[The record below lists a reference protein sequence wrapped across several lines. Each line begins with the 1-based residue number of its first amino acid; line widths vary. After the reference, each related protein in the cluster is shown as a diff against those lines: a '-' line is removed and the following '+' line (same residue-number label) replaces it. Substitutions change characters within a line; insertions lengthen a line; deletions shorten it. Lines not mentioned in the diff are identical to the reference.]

1 MKREQS
7 TLIEINNSGYHFESQ
22 REFKN
27 SFYKNVYREA
37 YLRVEDIINNI
48 TAKQGN
54 ENKRISTALQ
64 ADFPNIITFIGSRG
78 VGKTSAMLSF
88 MEALKDYCADDDN
101 CSFYKFNVKGKILFT
116 CLNCIDGSLMER
128 GEDIFKTILAQMYQ
142 KFIDLEKGGDI
153 HKGSDFDFRKR
164 ELMRQLEDV
173 YRTVC
178 EIETMEKSRIIAGE
192 AYISSLQSFS
202 SSQKVRKDFV
212 KLISNFTDLM
222 RYNRFGG
229 TVQSDNH
236 YVVIAIDDID
246 LNIQNSFSMLEKIHR
261 YCTVPNVIVLLT
273 LDVQQILSIVTNHF
287 YEVVPKVNKLLIAQ
301 EQYVHNLSM
310 DYLEK
315 VLPVNYRIYM
325 PGVSKNVLIKKEK
338 TTLKKAILGK
348 LYRRT
353 GICFDSQGLKQ
364 HFYVPTSMRE
374 LTGFYLMLESMRKV
388 NELHLTDSF
397 VLDKKTEN
405 EEEITKIKNIFEEN
419 YNIFLADLE
428 NRLILEKIHK
438 SEDIIFFRNLIRAD
452 VHRAMTSVKEYYRNC
467 VNRLRKQEIVSETVY
482 MPSNADDTSYG
493 ELIEVLYALGRH
505 QNGLYKP
512 MVHCLIAYFSLAFT
526 REYIYEKL
534 SYHGEDDSKSES
546 KSNQKSMTESIIG
559 GRIASRLWANSLIP
573 QIQVM
578 PEEGRGT
585 SESNGTPEQL
595 LYKGIG
601 HVDAARLDNVLVIPI
616 KKDILDKAFEKK
628 QYDDLVRILGEMEIM
643 TLFFTN
649 FVGTPENQRLWKFDF
664 SRGKAGEYNLV
675 YGNTQEKGVGS
686 AKADFNVFN
695 IIINSMYAEEKL
707 ADVEVALLEALE
719 IYVDKYLK
727 NKRKKTRDEIKKRI
741 RTSLEKYPLKNEYK
755 KWNEAYGGPTMP
767 LPLWWFDFSYN
778 ILKRALRD
786 QQKKN
791 PKAINDT
798 DKMYDYMKD
807 LYSGIKKQLEQQQK
821 FYNSDRYNEKAD
833 KTGDEIQM
841 VKMFAECPIIKML
854 LEKKKD
860 PEEDEKGKED
870 NEQQNIEDMKSA
882 VDQLFRRLKN
892 FESD

>member
-1 MKREQS
+1 MKKEQN

-27 SFYKNVYREA
+27 SFYKNVYKEA
-37 YLRVEDIINNI
+37 YLHVEDIINNS
-48 TAKQGN
+48 TAKHGN
-54 ENKRISTALQ
+54 ENKRISVTLQ
-64 ADFPNIITFIGSRG
+64 ADFPNIIAFIGSRG

-88 MEALKDYCADDDN
+88 MEALKDYCADDEN
-101 CSFYKFNVKGKILFT
+101 NSFYKFNIKGKILFT

-153 HKGSDFDFRKR
+153 HKGADFDFRKR

-178 EIETMEKSRIIAGE
+178 EIETMEKSKIIAGE

-212 KLISNFTDLM
+212 KLIGNFTDLM

-325 PGVSKNVLIKKEK
+325 PGVSKNVLIKKEQ
-338 TTLKKAILGK
+338 TILKKAILGK

-374 LTGFYLMLESMRKV
+374 LTGFYLMLESMEKV
-388 NELHLTDSF
+388 NEVHLTDSF
-397 VLDKKTEN
+397 ALDEKTEN
-405 EEEITKIKNIFEEN
+405 EEEIIKIKNIFEEN
-419 YNIFLADLE
+419 YSIFLADLE

-438 SEDIIFFRNLIRAD
+438 SEDIIFFKNLMRAD

-467 VNRLRKQEIVSETVY
+467 VNRLKKQEIVSETVY

-505 QNGLYKP
+505 QNGMYKP

-534 SYHGEDDSKSES
+534 SYSEDSTSDPKG
-546 KSNQKSMTESIIG
+546 MTESIIG
-559 GRIASRLWANSLIP
+559 GQVVSWLWSNSLIP

-585 SESNGTPEQL
+585 SESNGTLEQSL
-595 LYKGIG
+595 PKGIG
-601 HVDAARLDNVLVIPI
+601 HVSAARLDNVLVIPI
-616 KKDILDKAFEKK
+616 EKEILDKVYEENE
-628 QYDDLVRILGEMEIM
+628 QYDDLMRAFGKMEIM

-649 FVGTPENQRLWKFDF
+649 FVGTLENQRLWKFKF
-664 SRGKAGEYNLV
+664 SRVKTGDYILC
-675 YGNTQEKGVGS
+675 YDNTQGKDVGS
-686 AKADFNVFN
+686 ASAEFNILN

-707 ADVEVALLEALE
+707 ADVDAALIDALE
-719 IYVDKYLK
+719 TYVKSNLK
-727 NKRKKTRDEIKKRI
+727 KEEEKTKDEIINKIKI
-741 RTSLEKYPLKNEYK
+741 ALEQNSLINEYK
-755 KWNEAYGGPTMP
+755 KWNQAYGGPTMP

-778 ILKRALRD
+778 ILKRALRE
-786 QQKKN
+786 QKKKN

-807 LYSGIKKQLEQQQK
+807 LYSGIKKQLKQQQE
-821 FYNSDRYNEKAD
+821 FYNSDRYNEKAE

-841 VKMFAECPIIKML
+841 VKMFTECPVIKMIL
-854 LEKKKD
+854 DEKEKQEVDK
-860 PEEDEKGKED
+860 EDEKD
-870 NEQQNIEDMKSA
+870 NEQRQRIEDMKSA

>member
-27 SFYKNVYREA
+27 SFYKNVYKEA
-37 YLRVEDIINNI
+37 YLRVEDIINNS

-54 ENKRISTALQ
+54 ENKRISAALQ

-101 CSFYKFNVKGKILFT
+101 NNPFYKFNVKGKILFT

-142 KFIDLEKGGDI
+142 KFIDLEKDGAI
-153 HKGSDFDFRKR
+153 HKGADFDFRKR

-178 EIETMEKSRIIAGE
+178 EIETMEKGRIIAGE

-325 PGVSKNVLIKKEK
+325 PGVSKNVLIKKEQ
-338 TTLKKAILGK
+338 TNLKKAILGK

-374 LTGFYLMLESMRKV
+374 LTGFYLMLESMGKV

-397 VLDKKTEN
+397 ALGEKIEN
-405 EEEITKIKNIFEEN
+405 EEIIKLKSMFDEN
-419 YNIFLADLE
+419 YNILLADLE

-452 VHRAMTSVKEYYRNC
+452 IHRAMTSVKEYYRNC
-467 VNRLRKQEIVSETVY
+467 VNQLKKHEVASETVY

-493 ELIEVLYALGRH
+493 ELVEVLYALGRH

-526 REYIYEKL
+526 REYFYEKM
-534 SYHGEDDSKSES
+534 SYSEDSTSE
-546 KSNQKSMTESIIG
+546 QKGMTESIIG
-559 GRIASRLWANSLIP
+559 GQVASEVWANSLIP
-573 QIQVM
+573 PIKVM
-578 PEEGRGT
+578 PEDGQGT
-585 SESNGTPEQL
+585 SESNGTSEQFL
-595 LYKGIG
+595 PKGIG
-601 HVDAARLDNVLVIPI
+601 HVDVARLDNVLIIPI

-628 QYDDLVRILGEMEIM
+628 QYDDLVRILGEMEIL

-649 FVGTPENQRLWKFDF
+649 FVGTPENQRLWKFNF
-664 SRGKAGEYNLV
+664 IRGKAGEYNLV
-675 YGNTQEKGVGS
+675 YDNTREKGVGS

-707 ADVEVALLEALE
+707 ADVEVALIKALE

-727 NKRKKTRDEIKKRI
+727 NKRKKTRDEIKKGI
-741 RTSLEKYPLKNEYK
+741 RTSLEQYPLKNEYK

-786 QQKKN
+786 QKKKN
-791 PKAINDT
+791 PKTINDT

-807 LYSGIKKQLEQQQK
+807 LYSGIKKQLERQQE
-821 FYNSDRYNEKAD
+821 FYNSDRYNEKAE

-841 VKMFAECPIIKML
+841 VKMFAECPAIKMIL
-854 LEKKKD
+854 A
-860 PEEDEKGKED
+860 EE
-870 NEQQNIEDMKSA
+870 QHQSSQDMKSA

-892 FESD
+892 FEGD

>member
-7 TLIEINNSGYHFESQ
+7 TLIEINNSGYHFEPQ

-27 SFYKNVYREA
+27 SFYKNVYKEA
-37 YLRVEDIINNI
+37 YLRVEDIINNS
-48 TAKQGN
+48 TAKHGN
-54 ENKRISTALQ
+54 ENKRISAALQ

-88 MEALKDYCADDDN
+88 MEALKDYCADDGN
-101 CSFYKFNVKGKILFT
+101 NNSFYKFNVKGKILFT

-142 KFIDLEKGGDI
+142 KFIDLEKDGAI
-153 HKGSDFDFRKR
+153 HKGADFDFRKR

-178 EIETMEKSRIIAGE
+178 EIETMEKGKIIAGE

-325 PGVSKNVLIKKEK
+325 PGVNKNVLIKKEK

-397 VLDKKTEN
+397 ALDKKTEK
-405 EEEITKIKNIFEEN
+405 EEITRIKNIFEEN

-438 SEDIIFFRNLIRAD
+438 SEDIIFFRNLIHAD
-452 VHRAMTSVKEYYRNC
+452 IRRAMTSVKEYYRNC
-467 VNRLRKQEIVSETVY
+467 VNRLKKQEVASETVY

-493 ELIEVLYALGRH
+493 ELIEVLYKLGRH

-534 SYHGEDDSKSES
+534 SYSEDSTSDPKG
-546 KSNQKSMTESIIG
+546 MMESIIG
-559 GRIASRLWANSLIP
+559 GQVASELWANSLIP
-573 QIQVM
+573 PIHVM
-578 PEEGRGT
+578 PEDGQGT
-585 SESNGTPEQL
+585 SETNGTPEQPL
-595 LYKGIG
+595 PRGIG
-601 HVDAARLDNVLVIPI
+601 HAGAVRLDNVLVIPI
-616 KKDILDKAFEKK
+616 KKETLDNLHEENE
-628 QYDDLVRILGEMEIM
+628 QYDDLVRALGKMEIM

-649 FVGTPENQRLWKFDF
+649 FVGTLENQRLWKFRF
-664 SRGKAGEYNLV
+664 SKGKTGDYILCYDNTRGKD
-675 YGNTQEKGVGS
+675 VGPAS
-686 AKADFNVFN
+686 AEFN
-695 IIINSMYAEEKL
+695 ILNVIINSMYAEEKL
-707 ADVEVALLEALE
+707 ADVDAALIEVLET
-719 IYVDKYLK
+719 YVNENLK
-727 NKRKKTRDEIKKRI
+727 NEKEKTKDEIINKIKI
-741 RTSLEKYPLKNEYK
+741 VLEQNSLINEYK
-755 KWNEAYGGPTMP
+755 KWNQTYGGPTMP

-778 ILKRALRD
+778 ILKRALRE
-786 QQKKN
+786 QEKKN

-807 LYSGIKKQLEQQQK
+807 LYGGIKSQLENQQK
-821 FYNSDRYNEKAD
+821 FYNSDRYNEKAE
-833 KTGDEIQM
+833 KAGDEIQM
-841 VKMFAECPIIKML
+841 VKIFADCPAIKMIL
-854 LEKKKD
+854 AE
-860 PEEDEKGKED
+860 
-870 NEQQNIEDMKSA
+870 EQQQSSQDMKSV

-892 FESD
+892 FKNE

>member
-27 SFYKNVYREA
+27 SFYKNVYKEA
-37 YLRVEDIINNI
+37 YLRVEDIINNS

-54 ENKRISTALQ
+54 ENKRISAALQ

-101 CSFYKFNVKGKILFT
+101 NNPFYKFNVKGKILFT

-142 KFIDLEKGGDI
+142 KFIDLEKDGAI
-153 HKGSDFDFRKR
+153 HKGADFDFRKR

-178 EIETMEKSRIIAGE
+178 EIETMEKGRIIAGE

-364 HFYVPTSMRE
+364 HFYIPTSMRE

-397 VLDKKTEN
+397 ALDKKTEN
-405 EEEITKIKNIFEEN
+405 EEENTRIKNIFEEN

-467 VNRLRKQEIVSETVY
+467 VNRLKKQEVASETVY

-493 ELIEVLYALGRH
+493 ELIDVLYALGRH
-505 QNGLYKP
+505 QNGMYKP

-534 SYHGEDDSKSES
+534 SYSEDSTSK
-546 KSNQKSMTESIIG
+546 QKGMTESIIG
-559 GRIASRLWANSLIP
+559 GQVASGGWSNSLIP
-573 QIQVM
+573 SIKVM
-578 PEEGRGT
+578 PEDGQGT
-585 SESNGTPEQL
+585 SESNGTQQRFL
-595 LYKGIG
+595 HKDIG
-601 HVDAARLDNVLVIPI
+601 HVSAARLDNVLVIPI
-616 KKDILDKAFEKK
+616 EKEILDKAFEKNK
-628 QYDDLVRILGEMEIM
+628 QYDDLVRVLGKMEIM

-649 FVGTPENQRLWKFDF
+649 FVGTFENQRIWKFYF
-664 SRGKAGEYNLV
+664 SRSKTGNYILCYV
-675 YGNTQEKGVGS
+675 NTQEKDVGPAS
-686 AKADFNVFN
+686 ADFNVLN
-695 IIINSMYAEEKL
+695 IITNSMYAEEKL
-707 ADVEVALLEALE
+707 ADVDAALIKALKT
-719 IYVDKYLK
+719 YVDENLK
-727 NKRKKTRDEIKKRI
+727 NKREKTKDEIVNKIKMA
-741 RTSLEKYPLKNEYK
+741 LEQNSLKNEYK
-755 KWNEAYGGPTMP
+755 KWNESYGGPTMP

-807 LYSGIKKQLEQQQK
+807 LYSGIKKQLERQQE
-821 FYNSDRYNEKAD
+821 FYNSDRYNEKAE

-841 VKMFAECPIIKML
+841 VKMFAECPAIKMIL
-854 LEKKKD
+854 A
-860 PEEDEKGKED
+860 EE
-870 NEQQNIEDMKSA
+870 QHQSSQDMKSA

-892 FESD
+892 FEGD

>member
-7 TLIEINNSGYHFESQ
+7 TLIEINNSGYHFEPQ

-27 SFYKNVYREA
+27 SFYKNVYKEA
-37 YLRVEDIINNI
+37 YLRVEDIINNS
-48 TAKQGN
+48 TEKHGN
-54 ENKRISTALQ
+54 ENKRISAALQ

-88 MEALKDYCADDDN
+88 MEALKDYCGDDDN
-101 CSFYKFNVKGKILFT
+101 NSFYKFNVKGKILFT

-153 HKGSDFDFRKR
+153 QKGADFDFRKR

-325 PGVSKNVLIKKEK
+325 PGVSKNVLIKKEQ
-338 TTLKKAILGK
+338 TNLKKAILGK

-374 LTGFYLMLESMRKV
+374 LTGFYLMLESMGKV

-397 VLDKKTEN
+397 ALGKKIEN
-405 EEEITKIKNIFEEN
+405 EEEIIKIKNIFEEN

-438 SEDIIFFRNLIRAD
+438 SEDIIFFKNLMRAD

-467 VNRLRKQEIVSETVY
+467 VNRLKKQEIVSGTVY

-534 SYHGEDDSKSES
+534 SYSEDSTSDPKG
-546 KSNQKSMTESIIG
+546 MTESIIG
-559 GRIASRLWANSLIP
+559 GQVASEVWANSLIP
-573 QIQVM
+573 PIQVM
-578 PEEGRGT
+578 PEAWQGIF
-585 SESNGTPEQL
+585 ESNGTLERPQH
-595 LYKGIG
+595 KVIG
-601 HVDAARLDNVLVIPI
+601 HASAVRLDNVLVIPI
-616 KKDILDKAFEKK
+616 EKEILDKVYEENE
-628 QYDDLVRILGEMEIM
+628 QYGDLVRALGEMEIM

-649 FVGTPENQRLWKFDF
+649 FVGTFENQRIWKFDF
-664 SRGKAGEYNLV
+664 SRNKTGNYILC
-675 YGNTQEKGVGS
+675 YDNTQEKDVGPAS
-686 AKADFNVFN
+686 ADFNVLN
-695 IIINSMYAEEKL
+695 IITNSMYAEEKL
-707 ADVEVALLEALE
+707 ADVDAALIEALE
-719 IYVDKYLK
+719 TYVDE
-727 NKRKKTRDEIKKRI
+727 NSTSEEKKTKKDEIINKIKI
-741 RTSLEKYPLKNEYK
+741 ALEQNSLKNEYK
-755 KWNEAYGGPTMP
+755 KWNQAYGGPTMP

-778 ILKRALRD
+778 ILKRAFRE

-791 PKAINDT
+791 PKAIKDI

-807 LYSGIKKQLEQQQK
+807 LYSGIKKQLEQQQE
-821 FYNSDRYNEKAD
+821 FYNSDRYNEKAE

-841 VKMFAECPIIKML
+841 VKMFTECPVIKMIL
-854 LEKKKD
+854 DEKEKQEVDK
-860 PEEDEKGKED
+860 EDEKD
-870 NEQQNIEDMKSA
+870 NEQRQRIEDMKSA

>member
-27 SFYKNVYREA
+27 SFYKNVYKEA
-37 YLRVEDIINNI
+37 YLRVEDIINNS

-54 ENKRISTALQ
+54 ENKRISAALQ

-101 CSFYKFNVKGKILFT
+101 NNPFYKFNVKGKILFT

-142 KFIDLEKGGDI
+142 KFIDLEKDGAI
-153 HKGSDFDFRKR
+153 HKGADFDFRKR

-178 EIETMEKSRIIAGE
+178 EIETMEKGRIIAGE

-364 HFYVPTSMRE
+364 HFYIPTSMRE

-397 VLDKKTEN
+397 ALDKKTEN
-405 EEEITKIKNIFEEN
+405 EEENTRIKNIFEEN

-467 VNRLRKQEIVSETVY
+467 VNRLKKQEVASETVY

-493 ELIEVLYALGRH
+493 ELIDVLYALGRH
-505 QNGLYKP
+505 QNGMYKP

-534 SYHGEDDSKSES
+534 SYSEDSTSK
-546 KSNQKSMTESIIG
+546 QKGMTESIIG
-559 GRIASRLWANSLIP
+559 GQVASGGWSNSLIP
-573 QIQVM
+573 SIKVM
-578 PEEGRGT
+578 PEDGQGT
-585 SESNGTPEQL
+585 SESNGTQQRFL
-595 LYKGIG
+595 HKDIG
-601 HVDAARLDNVLVIPI
+601 HVSAARLDNVLVIPI
-616 KKDILDKAFEKK
+616 EKEILDKAFEKNK
-628 QYDDLVRILGEMEIM
+628 QYDDLVRVLGKMEIM

-649 FVGTPENQRLWKFDF
+649 FVGTFENQRIWKFYF
-664 SRGKAGEYNLV
+664 SRSKTGNYILCYV
-675 YGNTQEKGVGS
+675 NTQEKDVGPAS
-686 AKADFNVFN
+686 ADFNVLN
-695 IIINSMYAEEKL
+695 IITNSMYAEEKL
-707 ADVEVALLEALE
+707 SDVDAALIKALKT
-719 IYVDKYLK
+719 YVDENLK
-727 NKRKKTRDEIKKRI
+727 NKREKTKDEIVNKIKMA
-741 RTSLEKYPLKNEYK
+741 LEQNSLKNEYK
-755 KWNEAYGGPTMP
+755 KWNESYGGPTMP

-778 ILKRALRD
+778 ILKRAFRD

-807 LYSGIKKQLEQQQK
+807 LYSGIKKQLERQQE
-821 FYNSDRYNEKAD
+821 FYNSDRYNEKAE

-841 VKMFAECPIIKML
+841 VKMFAECPAIKMIL
-854 LEKKKD
+854 A
-860 PEEDEKGKED
+860 EE
-870 NEQQNIEDMKSA
+870 QHQSSQDMKSA

-892 FESD
+892 FEGD

>member
-54 ENKRISTALQ
+54 ENKRISAALQ

-101 CSFYKFNVKGKILFT
+101 NNPFYKFNVKGKILFT

-142 KFIDLEKGGDI
+142 KFIDLEKDGAI
-153 HKGSDFDFRKR
+153 HKGADFDFRKR

-178 EIETMEKSRIIAGE
+178 EIETMEKGRIIAGE

-325 PGVSKNVLIKKEK
+325 PGVSKNVLIKKEQ
-338 TTLKKAILGK
+338 TNLKKAILGK

-374 LTGFYLMLESMRKV
+374 LTGFYLMLESMGKV

-397 VLDKKTEN
+397 ALGKKIEN
-405 EEEITKIKNIFEEN
+405 EEEIIKIKNIFEEN

-428 NRLILEKIHK
+428 NRMILEKIHK
-438 SEDIIFFRNLIRAD
+438 SEDIIFFKNLMRAD

-467 VNRLRKQEIVSETVY
+467 VNRLKKQEIVSETVY

-534 SYHGEDDSKSES
+534 SYSEDSTSDPKG
-546 KSNQKSMTESIIG
+546 MTESIIG
-559 GRIASRLWANSLIP
+559 GQVASEVWANSLIP
-573 QIQVM
+573 PIQVM
-578 PEEGRGT
+578 PEAGQGIF
-585 SESNGTPEQL
+585 ESNGTPERPL
-595 LYKGIG
+595 HKGIG
-601 HVDAARLDNVLVIPI
+601 HASAVRLDNVLVIPI
-616 KKDILDKAFEKK
+616 EKEILDKVYEENE
-628 QYDDLVRILGEMEIM
+628 QYDDLVRALGEMEIM

-649 FVGTPENQRLWKFDF
+649 FVGTFENQRIWKFDF
-664 SRGKAGEYNLV
+664 SRNKTGNYILC
-675 YGNTQEKGVGS
+675 YDNTQEKDVGS
-686 AKADFNVFN
+686 ASADFNVLN
-695 IIINSMYAEEKL
+695 IITNSMYAEEKL
-707 ADVEVALLEALE
+707 ADVDAALIEALE
-719 IYVDKYLK
+719 TYVDE
-727 NKRKKTRDEIKKRI
+727 NSTSEEKKTKDEIINKIKI
-741 RTSLEKYPLKNEYK
+741 ALEQNSLKNEYK
-755 KWNEAYGGPTMP
+755 KWNQAYGGPTMP

-778 ILKRALRD
+778 ILKRAFRE

-807 LYSGIKKQLEQQQK
+807 LYSGIKKQLEQQQG
-821 FYNSDRYNEKAD
+821 FYNSDRYNEKAE

-841 VKMFAECPIIKML
+841 VKLFTECPVIKMIL
-854 LEKKKD
+854 DEKEKQEVDK
-860 PEEDEKGKED
+860 EDEKD
-870 NEQQNIEDMKSA
+870 NEQRQRIEDMKSA

-892 FESD
+892 FEGD

>member
-54 ENKRISTALQ
+54 ENKRISAALQ

-88 MEALKDYCADDDN
+88 MEALKDYCVDDDN
-101 CSFYKFNVKGKILFT
+101 YSFYKFNVKGKILFT

-142 KFIDLEKGGDI
+142 KFIDLEKDGAI
-153 HKGSDFDFRKR
+153 HKGADFDFRKR

-178 EIETMEKSRIIAGE
+178 EIETMEKGRIIAGE

-325 PGVSKNVLIKKEK
+325 PGVSKNVLIKKEQ
-338 TTLKKAILGK
+338 TNLKKAILGK

-374 LTGFYLMLESMRKV
+374 LTGFYLMLESMGKV

-397 VLDKKTEN
+397 ALGKKIEN
-405 EEEITKIKNIFEEN
+405 EEEIIKIKNIFEEN
-419 YNIFLADLE
+419 YSIFLADLE
-428 NRLILEKIHK
+428 NRMILEKIHK
-438 SEDIIFFRNLIRAD
+438 SEDIIFFKNLMRAD

-467 VNRLRKQEIVSETVY
+467 VNRLKKQEIVSETVY

-534 SYHGEDDSKSES
+534 SYSEDSTSDPKG
-546 KSNQKSMTESIIG
+546 MTESIIG
-559 GRIASRLWANSLIP
+559 GQVASEVWANSLIP
-573 QIQVM
+573 PIQVM
-578 PEEGRGT
+578 PEAGQGIF
-585 SESNGTPEQL
+585 ESNGTPERPL
-595 LYKGIG
+595 HKGIG
-601 HVDAARLDNVLVIPI
+601 HASAVRLDNVLVIPI
-616 KKDILDKAFEKK
+616 EKEILDKVYEENE
-628 QYDDLVRILGEMEIM
+628 QYDDLVRALGEMEIM

-649 FVGTPENQRLWKFDF
+649 FVGTFENQRIWKFDF
-664 SRGKAGEYNLV
+664 SRNKTGNYILC
-675 YGNTQEKGVGS
+675 YDNTQEKDVGPAS
-686 AKADFNVFN
+686 ADFNVLN
-695 IIINSMYAEEKL
+695 IITNSMYAEEKL
-707 ADVEVALLEALE
+707 ADVDAALIEALE
-719 IYVDKYLK
+719 TYVDE
-727 NKRKKTRDEIKKRI
+727 NSTSEEKKTKDEIINKIKI
-741 RTSLEKYPLKNEYK
+741 ALEQNSLKNEYK
-755 KWNEAYGGPTMP
+755 KWNQAYGGPTMP

-778 ILKRALRD
+778 ILKRAFRE

-807 LYSGIKKQLEQQQK
+807 LYSGIKKQLEQQQE
-821 FYNSDRYNEKAD
+821 FYNSDRYNEKAE

-841 VKMFAECPIIKML
+841 VKLFTECPVIKMIL
-854 LEKKKD
+854 DEKEKQEVDK
-860 PEEDEKGKED
+860 EDEKD
-870 NEQQNIEDMKSA
+870 NEQRQRIEDMKSA

>member
-54 ENKRISTALQ
+54 ENKRISAALQ

-101 CSFYKFNVKGKILFT
+101 NNPFYKFNVKGKILFT

-142 KFIDLEKGGDI
+142 KFIDLEKDGAI
-153 HKGSDFDFRKR
+153 HKGADFDFRKR

-178 EIETMEKSRIIAGE
+178 EIETMEKGRIIAGE

-325 PGVSKNVLIKKEK
+325 PGVSKNVLIKKEQ
-338 TTLKKAILGK
+338 TNLKKAILGK

-374 LTGFYLMLESMRKV
+374 LTGFYLMLESMGKV

-397 VLDKKTEN
+397 ALGKKIEN
-405 EEEITKIKNIFEEN
+405 EEEIIKIKNIFEEN

-428 NRLILEKIHK
+428 NRMILEKIHK
-438 SEDIIFFRNLIRAD
+438 SEDIIFFKNLMRAD

-467 VNRLRKQEIVSETVY
+467 VNRLKKQEIVSETVY

-534 SYHGEDDSKSES
+534 SYSEDSTSDPKG
-546 KSNQKSMTESIIG
+546 MTESIIG
-559 GRIASRLWANSLIP
+559 GQVASEVWANSLIP
-573 QIQVM
+573 PIQVM
-578 PEEGRGT
+578 PEAGQGIF
-585 SESNGTPEQL
+585 ESNGTPERPL
-595 LYKGIG
+595 HKGIG
-601 HVDAARLDNVLVIPI
+601 HASAVRLDNVLVIPI
-616 KKDILDKAFEKK
+616 EKEILDKVYEENE
-628 QYDDLVRILGEMEIM
+628 QYDDLVRALGEMEIM

-649 FVGTPENQRLWKFDF
+649 FVGTFENQRIWKFDF
-664 SRGKAGEYNLV
+664 SRNKTGNYILC
-675 YGNTQEKGVGS
+675 YDNTQEKDVGPAS
-686 AKADFNVFN
+686 ADFNVLN
-695 IIINSMYAEEKL
+695 IITNSMYAEEKL
-707 ADVEVALLEALE
+707 ADVDAALIEALE
-719 IYVDKYLK
+719 TYVASEE
-727 NKRKKTRDEIKKRI
+727 KKTKDEIINKIKI
-741 RTSLEKYPLKNEYK
+741 ALEQNSLKNEYK
-755 KWNEAYGGPTMP
+755 KWNQAYGGPTMP

-778 ILKRALRD
+778 ILKRAFRE

-807 LYSGIKKQLEQQQK
+807 LYSGIKKQLEQQQG
-821 FYNSDRYNEKAD
+821 FYNSDRYNEKAEE
-833 KTGDEIQM
+833 TGDEIQM
-841 VKMFAECPIIKML
+841 VKLFTECPVIKMIL
-854 LEKKKD
+854 DEKEKQEVDK
-860 PEEDEKGKED
+860 EDEKD
-870 NEQQNIEDMKSA
+870 NEQRQRIEDMKSA

-892 FESD
+892 FEGD

>member
-54 ENKRISTALQ
+54 ENKRISAALQ

-88 MEALKDYCADDDN
+88 MEALKDYCADDEN
-101 CSFYKFNVKGKILFT
+101 YSFYKFNVKGKILFT

-142 KFIDLEKGGDI
+142 KFIDLEKDGAI
-153 HKGSDFDFRKR
+153 HKGADFDFRKR

-178 EIETMEKSRIIAGE
+178 EIETMEKGRIIAGE
-192 AYISSLQSFS
+192 AYINSLQSFS

-287 YEVVPKVNKLLIAQ
+287 YEVVPKVNKLLITQ
-301 EQYVHNLSM
+301 EQYVHDLSM

-338 TTLKKAILGK
+338 TNLKKAILGK

-374 LTGFYLMLESMRKV
+374 LTGFYLMLESMGKV

-397 VLDKKTEN
+397 ALGEKIEN
-405 EEEITKIKNIFEEN
+405 EEEIIKIKSMFDEN
-419 YNIFLADLE
+419 YNILLADLE

-452 VHRAMTSVKEYYRNC
+452 IHRAMTSVKEYYRDC

-546 KSNQKSMTESIIG
+546 NQNSMTESIIG
-559 GRIASRLWANSLIP
+559 GQVASRLWSNSLIP

-585 SESNGTPEQL
+585 SESTPEQL
-595 LYKGIG
+595 LYKDIG
-601 HVDAARLDNVLVIPI
+601 YGGAVRLDNVLVISV
-616 KKDILDKAFEKK
+616 KKEIFNKAFGKNK
-628 QYDDLVRILGEMEIM
+628 QYDDLVHVLKTMEIM

-649 FVGTPENQRLWKFDF
+649 FVGTLENQRLWNFKF
-664 SRGKAGEYNLV
+664 SKAKNGDYRLCYDNI
-675 YGNTQEKGVGS
+675 QENDVGS
-686 AKADFNVFN
+686 ASADFNVLN
-695 IIINSMYAEEKL
+695 IIINSMYAEEKI
-707 ADVEVALLEALE
+707 AAVDTALIEALKK
-719 IYVDKYLK
+719 YVDKELK
-727 NKRKKTRDEIKKRI
+727 GKGQEAKDDFKNNIGTV
-741 RTSLEKYPLKNEYK
+741 LEQNSLKNEYK
-755 KWNEAYGGPTMP
+755 KWNQAYGGPTMP

-778 ILKRALRD
+778 ILKRALRE
-786 QQKKN
+786 QKKKN

-841 VKMFAECPIIKML
+841 VKMFAECPVIKML
-854 LEKKKD
+854 LEKKED
-860 PEEDEKGKED
+860 PEEDEKGKKD
-870 NEQQNIEDMKSA
+870 NEQQSIEDMKSA

>member
-54 ENKRISTALQ
+54 ENKRISAALQ

-101 CSFYKFNVKGKILFT
+101 NNPFYKFNVKGKILFT

-142 KFIDLEKGGDI
+142 KFIDLEKDGAI
-153 HKGSDFDFRKR
+153 HKGADFDFRKR

-178 EIETMEKSRIIAGE
+178 EIETMEKGRIIAGE

-364 HFYVPTSMRE
+364 HFYIPTSMRE

-397 VLDKKTEN
+397 ALDKKTEN
-405 EEEITKIKNIFEEN
+405 EEENTRIKNIFEEN

-467 VNRLRKQEIVSETVY
+467 VNRLKKQEVASETVY

-493 ELIEVLYALGRH
+493 ELIDVLYALGRH
-505 QNGLYKP
+505 QNGMYKP

-534 SYHGEDDSKSES
+534 SYSEDSTSK
-546 KSNQKSMTESIIG
+546 QKGMTESIIG
-559 GRIASRLWANSLIP
+559 GQVASGGWSNSLIP
-573 QIQVM
+573 SIKVM
-578 PEEGRGT
+578 PEDGQGT
-585 SESNGTPEQL
+585 SESNGTQQRFL
-595 LYKGIG
+595 HKDIG
-601 HVDAARLDNVLVIPI
+601 HVSAARLDNVLVIPI
-616 KKDILDKAFEKK
+616 EKEILDKAFEKNK
-628 QYDDLVRILGEMEIM
+628 QYDDLVRVLGKMEIM

-649 FVGTPENQRLWKFDF
+649 FVGTFENQRIWKFYF
-664 SRGKAGEYNLV
+664 SRSKTGNYILCYV
-675 YGNTQEKGVGS
+675 NTQEKDVGPAS
-686 AKADFNVFN
+686 ADFNVLN
-695 IIINSMYAEEKL
+695 IITNSMYAEEKL
-707 ADVEVALLEALE
+707 ADVDAALIKALKT
-719 IYVDKYLK
+719 YVDENLK
-727 NKRKKTRDEIKKRI
+727 NKREKTKDEIVNKIKMA
-741 RTSLEKYPLKNEYK
+741 LEQNSLKNEYK
-755 KWNEAYGGPTMP
+755 KWNESYGGPTMP

-778 ILKRALRD
+778 ILKRAFRD

-807 LYSGIKKQLEQQQK
+807 LYSGIKKQLERQQE
-821 FYNSDRYNEKAD
+821 FYNSDRYNEKAE

-841 VKMFAECPIIKML
+841 VKMFAECPAIKMIL
-854 LEKKKD
+854 A
-860 PEEDEKGKED
+860 EE
-870 NEQQNIEDMKSA
+870 QHQSSQDMKSA

-892 FESD
+892 FEGD

>member
-27 SFYKNVYREA
+27 SFYKNVYKEA
-37 YLRVEDIINNI
+37 YLRVEDIINNS

-54 ENKRISTALQ
+54 ENKRISAALQ

-101 CSFYKFNVKGKILFT
+101 NNPFYKFNVKGKILFT

-142 KFIDLEKGGDI
+142 KFIDLEKDGAI
-153 HKGSDFDFRKR
+153 HKGADFDFRKR

-178 EIETMEKSRIIAGE
+178 EIETMEKGRIIAGE

-364 HFYVPTSMRE
+364 HFYIPTSMRE

-397 VLDKKTEN
+397 ALDKKTEN
-405 EEEITKIKNIFEEN
+405 EEENTRIKNIFEEN

-467 VNRLRKQEIVSETVY
+467 VNRLKKQEVASETVY

-493 ELIEVLYALGRH
+493 ELIDVLYALGRH
-505 QNGLYKP
+505 QNGMYKP

-534 SYHGEDDSKSES
+534 SYSEDSTSK
-546 KSNQKSMTESIIG
+546 QKGMTESIIG
-559 GRIASRLWANSLIP
+559 GQVASGGWSNSLIP
-573 QIQVM
+573 SIKVM
-578 PEEGRGT
+578 PEDGQGT
-585 SESNGTPEQL
+585 SESNGTQQRFL
-595 LYKGIG
+595 HKDIG
-601 HVDAARLDNVLVIPI
+601 HVSAARLDNVLVIPI
-616 KKDILDKAFEKK
+616 EKEILDKAFEKNK
-628 QYDDLVRILGEMEIM
+628 QYDDLVRVLGKMEIM

-649 FVGTPENQRLWKFDF
+649 FVGTFENQRIWKFYF
-664 SRGKAGEYNLV
+664 SRSKTGNYILCYV
-675 YGNTQEKGVGS
+675 NTQEKDVGPAS
-686 AKADFNVFN
+686 ADFNVLN
-695 IIINSMYAEEKL
+695 IITNSMYAEEKL
-707 ADVEVALLEALE
+707 ADVDAALIKALKT
-719 IYVDKYLK
+719 YVDENLK
-727 NKRKKTRDEIKKRI
+727 NKREKTKDEIVNKIKMA
-741 RTSLEKYPLKNEYK
+741 LEQNSLKNEYK
-755 KWNEAYGGPTMP
+755 KWNESYGGPTMP

-778 ILKRALRD
+778 ILKRAFRD

-807 LYSGIKKQLEQQQK
+807 LYSGIKKQLERQQE
-821 FYNSDRYNEKAD
+821 FYNSDRYNEKAE

-841 VKMFAECPIIKML
+841 AKMFAECPAIKMIL
-854 LEKKKD
+854 A
-860 PEEDEKGKED
+860 EE
-870 NEQQNIEDMKSA
+870 QHQSSQDMKSA

-892 FESD
+892 FEGD

>member
-27 SFYKNVYREA
+27 SFYKNVYKEA
-37 YLRVEDIINNI
+37 YLRVEDIINNS

-54 ENKRISTALQ
+54 ENKRISAALQ

-101 CSFYKFNVKGKILFT
+101 NNPFYKFNVKGKILFT

-142 KFIDLEKGGDI
+142 KFIDLEKDGAI
-153 HKGSDFDFRKR
+153 HKGADFDFRKR

-178 EIETMEKSRIIAGE
+178 EIETMEKGRIIAGE

-364 HFYVPTSMRE
+364 HFYIPTSMRE

-397 VLDKKTEN
+397 ALDKKTEN
-405 EEEITKIKNIFEEN
+405 EEENTRIKNIFEEN

-467 VNRLRKQEIVSETVY
+467 VNRLKKQEVASETVY

-493 ELIEVLYALGRH
+493 ELIDVLYALGRH
-505 QNGLYKP
+505 QNGMYKP

-534 SYHGEDDSKSES
+534 SYSEDSTSK
-546 KSNQKSMTESIIG
+546 QKGMTESIIG
-559 GRIASRLWANSLIP
+559 GQVASGGWSNSLIP
-573 QIQVM
+573 SIKVM
-578 PEEGRGT
+578 PEDGQGT
-585 SESNGTPEQL
+585 SESNGTQQRFL
-595 LYKGIG
+595 HKDIG
-601 HVDAARLDNVLVIPI
+601 HVSAARLDNVLVIPI
-616 KKDILDKAFEKK
+616 EKEILDKAFEKNK
-628 QYDDLVRILGEMEIM
+628 QYDDLVRVLGKMEIM

-649 FVGTPENQRLWKFDF
+649 FVGTFENQRIWKFYF
-664 SRGKAGEYNLV
+664 SRSKTGNYILCYV
-675 YGNTQEKGVGS
+675 NTQEKDVGPAS
-686 AKADFNVFN
+686 ADFNVLN
-695 IIINSMYAEEKL
+695 IITNSMYAEEKL
-707 ADVEVALLEALE
+707 ADVDAALIKALKT
-719 IYVDKYLK
+719 YVDENLK
-727 NKRKKTRDEIKKRI
+727 NKREKTKDEIVNKIKMA
-741 RTSLEKYPLKNEYK
+741 LEQNSLKNEYK
-755 KWNEAYGGPTMP
+755 KWNESYGGPTMP

-778 ILKRALRD
+778 ILKRAFRD

-807 LYSGIKKQLEQQQK
+807 LYSGIKKQLERQQE
-821 FYNSDRYNEKAD
+821 FYNSDRYNEKAE

-841 VKMFAECPIIKML
+841 VKMFAECPAIKMIL
-854 LEKKKD
+854 A
-860 PEEDEKGKED
+860 EE
-870 NEQQNIEDMKSA
+870 QHQSSQDMKSA

-892 FESD
+892 FEGD